1 MTVQFPDFVPS
12 ELRRRWKAEGI
23 YPGRP
28 LFDLF
33 QAHAR
38 ERPGAV
44 AVVEPHSTTSYAEL
58 LRASLALAGELSERG
73 VRPGDVVAVNLAN
86 GWRALAADL
95 AIAATG
101 AVSLPYPLGRR
112 RQDTMATLGKSR
124 AVAALITRTVG
135 EEDYARTVDGLRA
148 DLPELRHIYVDGVPL
163 PGMRALEPVWHGPAL
178 PADRLRS
185 ASPDA
190 DAAVRIVVS
199 SGTEAAPKLVAYS
212 HNALAAGRGR
222 LLRNL
227 RAGEEEPLR
236 LLCMVPLASAFG
248 SVGLA
253 ALCVLGATV
262 LVTPRFDS
270 SAMLRMVAEE
280 RPTHMVG
287 VPTMYQKILTDPAL
301 PDTDVSSLR
310 CVVSGG
316 ARLQPET
323 AARIRRGLC
332 ATVVTVYGSA
342 DGVNSH
348 TRPSDPLDVVDTT
361 AGRPDPAIVELR
373 IVNEYGTEVPP
384 GHTGE
389 IWARGPITP
398 LCYVNAPELN
408 RRYRAPG
415 GWVRTG
421 DLGAV
426 PHDGRL
432 RLTGRKKDIV
442 IRAGLNISPA
452 EVELHVTSHPDVA
465 GAVCRG
471 IPDTL
476 LGERLAVFVVPM
488 PGARPLGL
496 PALHRFLL
504 TERGLE
510 RAKLPDVL
518 RVLAEFPSNPSG
530 KVDRDK
536 LDTLIP
542 PTPTPISTPTPI
554 PTQGN
559 SAHLKI
565 DTAIDAA

>member
-1 MTVQFPDFVPS
+1 MTVELPDLVPAR
-12 ELRRRWKAEGI
+12 LRRRWKAEGV

-33 QAHAR
+33 RERAR
-38 ERPGAV
+38 EHPDAP
-44 AVVEPHSTTSYAEL
+44 AVVEPHGTTTYAEL
-58 LRASLALAGELSERG
+58 LRAATALAAELDGQG
-73 VRPGDVVAVNLAN
+73 VGGGDVVAVNLAN

-101 AVSLPYPLGRR
+101 AVGLPYPLGRR
-112 RQDTMATLGKSR
+112 RQDTRAILGKSR

-135 EEDYARTVDGLRA
+135 DQDYARTVDELRA
-148 DLPELRHIYVDGVPL
+148 DLPALRHVYVEGPRL
-163 PGMRALEPVWHGPAL
+163 PGMRALEPVWHGPVPPRNRL
-178 PADRLRS
+178 PR
-185 ASPDA
+185 ASPDP
-190 DAAVRIVVS
+190 DSAARIIVS

-212 HNALAAGRGR
+212 HNALAASRGR
-222 LLRNL
+222 LLLNL
-227 RAGEEEPLR
+227 RAGDREEPLR

-262 LVTPRFDS
+262 LVTPRFS
-270 SAMLRMVAEE
+270 PSAVLRMVAER
-280 RPTHMVG
+280 RPTHLLG
-287 VPTMYQKILTDPAL
+287 VPTMYQELLTDPTL

-316 ARLQPET
+316 APLQPET
-323 AARIRRGLC
+323 AARLRRSLC
-332 ATVVTVYGSA
+332 ATVTTVYGSA

-348 TRPSDPLDVVDTT
+348 TRPGDPAEVVDTT
-361 AGRPDPAIVELR
+361 AGRPDPSIVRLR
-373 IVNEYGTEVPP
+373 IADEHGAEVPT

-398 LCYVNAPELN
+398 LCYVNDPDLN
-408 RRYRAPG
+408 RRYRAPD

-426 PHDGRL
+426 TRDGRL

-452 EVELHVTSHPDVA
+452 EVELHVSSHPDVA

-471 IPDTL
+471 VPDPL
-476 LGERLAVFVVPM
+476 LGERLAVFVVPT
-488 PGARPLGL
+488 PGARPLTL

-504 TERGLE
+504 TDRGLE
-510 RAKLPDVL
+510 RAKLPEIL
-518 RVLAEFPSNPSG
+518 RVLPAFPSSPSG
-530 KVDRDK
+530 KVDRAQ
-536 LDTLIP
+536 LDALARTTEPQNP
-542 PTPTPISTPTPI
+542 PPAREGTT
-554 PTQGN
+554 
-559 SAHLKI
+559 
-565 DTAIDAA
+565 